1 MARLMDMGL
10 ERLKNLLIQM
20 GELSEKTVAIAID
33 AYTNGTNVRT
43 QVFDNSEELRV
54 KQEEVNDLATELLA
68 RYQPV
73 ASDLRFIT
81 SSMEIAYGFSR
92 FGRYAYDISDVLA
105 IFKDI
110 SNCDKTDV
118 DQAGKQASEMIRL
131 SIKAFTERDVI
142 LAGRLAAMDN
152 VVDALYRNYL
162 KRMSKDDETSLKC
175 YLSGTLILRYIERIA
190 DHAEDVGEAVAY
202 TVTGKRSPRL
212 YSD

>member
-10 ERLKNLLIQM
+10 ERLKNLLTQM
-20 GELSEKTVAIAID
+20 GELSEKTVSIAID

-54 KQEEVNDLATELLA
+54 KQEEVNDLATELIA

-110 SNCDKTDV
+110 SNCDKSDV
-118 DQAGKQASEMIRL
+118 DQAGQQASEMIRISL
-131 SIKAFTERDVI
+131 KAFTERDVI
-142 LAGRLAAMDN
+142 LAGRLGAMDN

-212 YSD
+212 YSI